1 MKFTVARE
9 DLIQAMAK
17 LQSVVAARPALPL
30 LANFMVEAKASQLTL
45 TATDLTVGIRCSL
58 PAQVA
63 QEGATTLPARRF
75 FQLVREITASQIQV
89 STNEQEISQITAGNS
104 RFKIHGM
111 SQSEYPQLPE
121 FKEENSFKVPQ
132 KDLKEAF
139 FKTAFA
145 VSKEDSRY
153 VLTGVLM
160 QLAAEGAIFV
170 GTDGKRLAK
179 APLLMEGNTLKGRY
193 IIPSKAVDEVTRCL
207 EQQPEQSVQVYVD
220 QDKMAFNLG
229 HTLIMTRLVSG
240 EYPDFQRV
248 IPSQTKIDLVVHREE
263 LMSLLRQVSLF
274 TGEGSQSARF
284 SLTDGE
290 LVLSA
295 NSTDI
300 GECKVSMPL
309 HYQGAIFDI
318 AFNPA
323 FFLDILRHMEDDTI
337 KLGLIDPFNPG
348 LISDSKGA
356 LFVLMPMRLS
366 ELSISPEVKAEK
378 EAAQGR

>member
-9 DLIQAMAK
+9 DLIQAVAR

-30 LANFMVEAKASQLTL
+30 LANFMVEAKAGQLTL

-58 PAQVA
+58 PAQIA

-75 FQLVREITASQIQV
+75 FQLVREITAAQIQV
-89 STNEQEISQITAGNS
+89 STNEQEVSQITAGNS

-111 SQSEYPQLPE
+111 GQSEYPQLPE
-121 FKEENSFKVPQ
+121 FKEENSFRVLQ

-139 FKTAFA
+139 FKTVFA

-160 QLAAEGAIFV
+160 QLGPEGAVFV

-179 APLLMEGNTLKGRY
+179 APLSIENNNLKGRY

-207 EQQPEQSVQVYVD
+207 EQPDQSVQVYVD

-248 IPSQTKIDLVVHREE
+248 IPAQTKIDLVVHREE

-274 TGEGSQSARF
+274 TVDGTHSARF
-284 SLTDGE
+284 SLGDSE
-290 LVLSA
+290 LTLLA
-295 NSTDI
+295 NSSEI

-309 HYQGAIFDI
+309 HYQGALFDI

-323 FFLDILRHMEDDTI
+323 FFLDILRHIEDDTL

-366 ELSISPEVKAEK
+366 EIAVSSESKNEK
-378 EAAQGR
+378 ESAQG